1 MWGDFLKKAIANVEQ
16 FTHENSVK
24 SSNDI
29 STSNKS
35 LLKKIG
41 QSNRKPIQERLASII
56 TNVQSAT
63 RLTENRSHASTDY
76 QTICTDQIVQRG
88 QKITYPIYETNE
100 ITENRLSRVFPASM
114 PDFIKDHSINNVDLK
129 DSSKNI
135 SSNYQAKKKNNFLSG
150 TSISTNLDVSAMP
163 INIRQIID
171 QKNKEISTL
180 LEEGEKLSKKEL
192 KHMTIIKNLRSNI
205 KKNEKVIIEMENK
218 MKKSELEIAKLK
230 EKLNHTSE
238 NNKLLSDR
246 LNTMIKLETEYNTL
260 KKEQNQSNFENNNI
274 SKNLGS
280 IETFTNK
287 SENHYYSE
295 AMEIQQS
302 KSSLSETSNIS
313 NINLTLL
320 EKNHKLEV
328 DTLHSL
334 LEDQK
339 TKFLE
344 KEKDYIEEIYILEA
358 KIETLRSNLEETSHI
373 MNTNEYAKLL
383 QQNETL
389 HTQYLIAF
397 ENWKQKEDDLFSKN
411 IVLKNENEKYLKI
424 IHQESLKS
432 ECLGKKIESAN
443 EEIKDLKTKL
453 SSNENIIKD
462 TGLLNNALK
471 EKVSK
476 LEKTIVKMNAKHNE
490 ELKELEVS
498 LKMQHSS
505 QTKEQFELNDNNESE
520 IPANISELNKLAK
533 TLLIDN
539 NSDLQEHLD
548 IDSHKK
554 IYPNTFFTENKS
566 SCSLINSE
574 NNDKNNNNN
583 SNSTNDNYSQNVEK
597 SILLPGLSSP
607 FDLPNYLNTS
617 TSKAESN
624 INIIQ
629 QLGSSVQRLE
639 RQLMIARDEINQ
651 ITEQRDEARN
661 ECINLMIEVE
671 KTKELQHKISI
682 LEKELEK
689 INKRYEQCLELLGE
703 KSEKEEELKQD
714 IKDMKEL
721 YSQQIEEL
729 IKKLDHS

>member
-574 NNDKNNNNN
+574 NNDKNDNNN